1 MLSFLSTRAAVV
13 WLALVAATMLSW
25 EIRTGAVLTERVGS
39 TIILVIAFSKVLGV
53 IFEFM
58 EIRWAPLM
66 ARVAAI
72 LWATAM
78 CAVLTVLYLM
88 PPT

>member
-1 MLSFLSTRAAVV
+1 MLSFLSTRASTV

-25 EIRTGAVLTERVGS
+25 EIRTRAALTQRAGS

-58 EIRWAPLM
+58 EIRWAPLA

-72 LWATAM
+72 VWATAM
-78 CAVLTVLYLM
+78 CAVLTALYLM
-88 PPT
+88 TPT